1 MKRML
6 AAVTRTGSW
15 RASGLLS
22 ALALSLILLS
32 CTRQDGPAPEPQP
45 EPEPEPGPVEVSR
58 LDFQLLDWDDIPS
71 WAELDLA
78 PAHAAFARSCES
90 IERRPSAQMLSP
102 RSHIGGTVADWQSV
116 CRERESLPARPFFES
131 RFVPVRITAGG
142 TSSGLLTGYYE
153 PEVEVRRTRQ
163 GEFTQPIRS
172 RPEDLLTANLGDFS
186 TDLAGQR
193 LMGRVEGNR
202 FIPYRERAEIET
214 GNAGAPLAWGRPID
228 VFFLQIQ
235 GSGRLVFEDG
245 ETLRA
250 AFSAHNGLPY
260 ASIGRELV
268 ARGEM
273 ELHQASKTGIEAW
286 LNDNGPEATA
296 ELFAVNPRYVF
307 FGLEPLPDPE
317 LGPRGAAGLP
327 LTPMASIAVDPEF
340 LPYGVPVIVSA
351 DLPDASGW
359 QGLMVTQD
367 TGGAIR
373 GPMRGDLFYGWGD
386 TAERRAGSTRSQA
399 EWIVLLP
406 HAVAE
411 TLLRPA

>member
-6 AAVTRTGSW
+6 EAVTRTGSW
-15 RASGLLS
+15 RASGPLS
-22 ALALSLILLS
+22 ALVLSLLLLS
-32 CTRQDGPAPEPQP
+32 CTRQDGPSPEPL
-45 EPEPEPGPVEVSR
+45 PEPEPGPVGESE
-58 LDFQLLDWDDIPS
+58 LHYQLLDWPDIRS
-71 WAELDLA
+71 WADLDPA
-78 PAHAAFARSCES
+78 PAYGAFSRSCES
-90 IERRPSAQMLSP
+90 IGRMPPEQALSP
-102 RSHIGGTVADWQSV
+102 RAAIGGTVADWQAV
-116 CRERESLPARPFFES
+116 CRDREAIPPRQFFES
-131 RFVPVRITAGG
+131 RFVPVRITAGD
-142 TSSGLLTGYYE
+142 TISGLLTGYYE
-153 PEVEVRRTRQ
+153 PEVEVRRTRH

-172 RPEDLLTANLGDFS
+172 RPEDLLSADLGDFS
-186 TDLAGQR
+186 AELAGQR

-214 GNAGAPLAWGRPID
+214 ANAGDVLAWGRPID

-268 ARGEM
+268 ARGEL
-273 ELHQASKTGIEAW
+273 ELHQASKAGIEAW
-286 LNDNGPEATA
+286 LNENGPEATA
-296 ELFAVNPRYVF
+296 GLFAVNPRYVF
-307 FGLEPLPDPE
+307 FGLEALPDPE

-327 LTPMASIAVDPEF
+327 LTPMASIAVDPAF
-340 LPYGVPVIVSA
+340 LPYGAPVIVSA
-351 DLPDASGW
+351 DLPDAPGW
-359 QGLMVTQD
+359 QGLLVIQD

-373 GPMRGDLFYGWGD
+373 GPMRGDLFYGWGE

-411 TLLRPA
+411 TLFQPA

>member
-1 MKRML
+1 ML

-15 RASGLLS
+15 RASGPLSTLAFSLL
-22 ALALSLILLS
+22 LLS
-32 CTRQDGPAPEPQP
+32 CTRQDGPPPEPLP
-45 EPEPEPGPVEVSR
+45 EPDPGPVVESE
-58 LDFQLLDWDDIPS
+58 LQYQLLDWPDIRS
-71 WAELDLA
+71 WPDLDLA
-78 PAHAAFARSCES
+78 PAHGAFSRSCES
-90 IERRPSAQMLSP
+90 IGRMPPGQALSP
-102 RSHIGGTVADWQSV
+102 RSEIGGTAADWQAV
-116 CRERESLPARPFFES
+116 CRGRETMSARAFFES
-131 RFVPVRITAGG
+131 RFVPVRITAGD
-142 TSSGLLTGYYE
+142 TASGLLTGYYE

-163 GEFTQPIRS
+163 GVFTQPIRS
-172 RPEDLLTANLGDFS
+172 RPEDLLTADLGDFS
-186 TDLAGQR
+186 EELAGQR

-202 FIPYRERAEIET
+202 FIPYLDRAEIET
-214 GNAGAPLAWGRPID
+214 GNAGEPLAWGRPID

-268 ARGEM
+268 SRGELD
-273 ELHQASKTGIEAW
+273 LHQASKAGIESW
-286 LNDNGPEATA
+286 LNENGPEATA
-296 ELFAVNPRYVF
+296 GLFAVNPRYVF
-307 FGLEPLPDPE
+307 FGLEPLPDPG

-327 LTPMASIAVDPEF
+327 LTPMASIAVDPAF
-340 LPYGVPVIVSA
+340 LPYGVPVIISA
-351 DLPDASGW
+351 DLPEAPGW

-373 GPMRGDLFYGWGD
+373 GPMRGDFFYGWGE
-386 TAERRAGSTRSQA
+386 TAERRAGSTRAQA

-411 TLLRPA
+411 QLLQPV